1 MAVTESAGA
10 GPTPGLVLGQ
20 GRYRLVRQWGWD
32 HRGSAQLWQ
41 GRDLVLN
48 RDVAL
53 TLLIAY
59 ATEPQ
64 GLALIRCTLGRALRA
79 ARLEQVGAAR
89 VLDVL
94 EPQPGGNSVP
104 LMGAVV
110 SEWTPGSSLMDLLR
124 DGPLPPAEAASVLLP
139 LAAAVDAAHK
149 AGLVLGCDHPDRIRV
164 TPDGHARLAF
174 PGPHPSTGSRDD
186 IRGLGAMLYL
196 LLTGY
201 WPVPDRPATA
211 PGAPTGADGLPVSPQ
226 TLQPRVPVELA
237 TLALRSL
244 TGPGS
249 GGGVHTGTV
258 VRQVLERAAASADE
272 PPARDPRQAQRQR
285 KIKLGV
291 SMTVLAA
298 ATLTILGYTGMEVV
312 SVFTNAG
319 GTPLVVA
326 STSPPRAVAAPPPV
340 ALTAVPVRKLS
351 VYDPS
356 GLGAPDHQRDLGKML
371 DGNPNTWWS
380 TDSYVDQFPLYKKG
394 LGVMLSFDAPVS
406 AASLTVLSPT
416 PGTVVEIRTAPSP
429 SADLDQT
436 TLVGTATLTAGRTEI
451 PLRAAPATR
460 YLLVWITKLSGS
472 KNRYQ
477 SKLSEI
483 EVQQRAT

>member
-1 MAVTESAGA
+1 M
-10 GPTPGLVLGQ
+10 TP
-20 GRYRLVRQWGWD
+20 
-32 HRGSAQLWQ
+32 
-41 GRDLVLN
+41 
-48 RDVAL
+48 
-53 TLLIAY
+53 
-59 ATEPQ
+59 E
-64 GLALIRCTLGRALRA
+64 
-79 ARLEQVGAAR
+79 
-89 VLDVL
+89 
-94 EPQPGGNSVP
+94 
-104 LMGAVV
+104 
-110 SEWTPGSSLMDLLR
+110 
-124 DGPLPPAEAASVLLP
+124 
-139 LAAAVDAAHK
+139 
-149 AGLVLGCDHPDRIRV
+149 
-164 TPDGHARLAF
+164 GHARLAF

-211 PGAPTGADGLPVSPQ
+211 PGAPTGPDGCPVSPQ
-226 TLQPRVPVELA
+226 TLHPRVPVELA

-244 TGPGS
+244 TGPRS

-326 STSPPRAVAAPPPV
+326 STSPPRVVAAPPPV

-406 AASLTVLSPT
+406 AASVTVLSPT

-429 SADLDQT
+429 GADLDQT